1 MTADSFAIK
10 YSRLGFQMPAFY
22 LNFFSFLCT
31 VVAANQ
37 QMRSTTNLLIINLAA
52 ADILFVIFCVPFTA
66 TDYIF
71 PEWPFGDYWCK
82 YVSAYFCS
90 FCPSSL
96 FSIFYFFLM
105 QVQYMIVVT
114 CHASVY
120 TLVLM
125 SFDRFLAVVH
135 PVTSMSLRTERNA
148 ML

>member
-1 MTADSFAIK
+1 
-10 YSRLGFQMPAFY
+10 
-22 LNFFSFLCT
+22 
-31 VVAANQ
+31 
-37 QMRSTTNLLIINLAA
+37 MRSTTNLLIINLAD

-66 TDYIF
+66 TDYVL
-71 PEWPFGDYWCK
+71 PEWPFGDLWCK
-82 YVSAYFCS
+82 VVSLMDLNFINESNQKFLCFLFLTICS
-90 FCPSSL
+90 KWL
-96 FSIFYFFLM
+96 FIKFHPYNIFVCL

-148 ML
+148 TL